1 LLSIK
6 WCITVGKFPD
16 SNWDLFSVPWFMEQ
30 RLLTVL
36 YSVDGMIIL
45 TDGLEVV

>member
-1 LLSIK
+1 
-6 WCITVGKFPD
+6 
-16 SNWDLFSVPWFMEQ
+16 MEQ

-45 TDGLEVV
+45 TDGLEVVWKKPV